1 MSKDILVSHLCP
13 HVIRNEKYDL
23 PSTKELITR
32 VPITGDGFLSIRR
45 DNIPIPPTGLKTFP
59 EIVFPSN
66 APYRNLN
73 PITINITN
81 YTGTTYSISIP
92 KGILSQKQ
100 MIDLLNASLPN
111 TIRASAKDKSIAI
124 TEVFESGRY
133 AHLKIASTDLKPF
146 GFKTNIFTSRGRDI
160 FSGWKLAGRSD
171 IGYKIVFNEA
181 VSATL
186 ELDYMTGKNYCIRC
200 GTTGV
205 ENDIRFNSSG
215 EIITI
220 DGYDKLYQTVAKV
233 CLTRVNSNPYHVWYG
248 TNAFDLIGNKAQGA
262 TQMALKDSVTKAINK
277 VFDIQ
282 NQVEKVQTMTLEEKI
297 SRISRITVEPIADDQ
312 TTYLVSV
319 DIVSR
324 ANTTVNINIVFAV
337 PGSFDLTGA

>member
-13 HVIRNEKYDL
+13 HVIRYEKYDL
-23 PSTKELITR
+23 SSTKELITR
-32 VPITGDGFLSIRR
+32 VPITGDGFLSIKR
-45 DNIPIPPTGLKTFP
+45 DGVSIPPSGLKTFP
-59 EIVFPSN
+59 EILFPSN

-73 PITINITN
+73 PITLEITN
-81 YTGTTYSISIP
+81 YLGTTYSVEIP

-100 MIDLLNASLPN
+100 LIEILNASLPN

-124 TEVFESGRY
+124 TEIFESGKY
-133 AHLKIASTDLKPF
+133 SNLKIASTDLKPF
-146 GFKTNIFTSRGRDI
+146 GFKTNLYISRGRDI
-160 FSGWKLAGRSD
+160 FPGWKLSGRSD
-171 IGYKIVFNEA
+171 IGYKIVFND
-181 VSATL
+181 VISATL

-205 ENDIRFNSSG
+205 ENDLRFDSAG
-215 EIITI
+215 EIITVE
-220 DGYDKLYQTVAKV
+220 GYNKLYQTIAKV
-233 CLTRVNSNPYHVWYG
+233 CLTRVNSNPYHTWYG
-248 TNAFDLIGNKAQGA
+248 TNAFNLIGNKIQGA
-262 TQMALKDSVTKAINK
+262 VEMSLRDAVSKAVSKI
-277 VFDIQ
+277 FDIQ
-282 NQVEKVQTMTLEEKI
+282 NQVEKVQALTLEEKI
-297 SRISRITVEPIADDQ
+297 SRISRITVESIADDQ

>member
-13 HVIRNEKYDL
+13 HVIRYEKYEL
-23 PSTKELITR
+23 SSTKELITR
-32 VPITGDGFLSIRR
+32 VPITGDGFLSIKREG
-45 DNIPIPPTGLKTFP
+45 ISIPPSGLKTFP

-73 PITINITN
+73 PLTINITN
-81 YTGTTYSISIP
+81 YRGSKYSISIP

-100 MIDLLNASLPN
+100 VVDLFNASLPN
-111 TIRASAKDKSIAI
+111 TIRASAKDKSVAI

-133 AHLKIASTDLKPF
+133 ASLKIDSTDLKPF
-146 GFKTNIFTSRGRDI
+146 GFKAPVFISRGRDI
-160 FSGWKLAGRSD
+160 FSGWSLSGRSD
-171 IGYKIVFNEA
+171 IGYKIVFKEA

-215 EIITI
+215 EIVTVE
-220 DGYDKLYQTVAKV
+220 GYDKLYQSVAKV
-233 CLTRVNSNPYHVWYG
+233 CLTKVNSNPYHSWYG
-248 TNAFDLIGNKAQGA
+248 TNAFDLIGNKIQGS
-262 TQMALKDSVTKAINK
+262 TQMALRDSVTKAVNK
-277 VFDIQ
+277 IFDIQ

-297 SRISRITVEPIADDQ
+297 SRISRITVESIADDQ